1 MGDTT
6 KFVVDI
12 DYRLTGIEKAL
23 AKTKDVGAAT
33 DKLARGLE
41 WVKRAAIAAGGAFV
55 FGKIGSALV
64 GANRELESMQIGMAT
79 VLSMSLD
86 KPFKDAE
93 PMAARLVE
101 HYRQIAKIS
110 PGTTNDFLEF
120 HNLASGAVLGRGGS
134 LGDLKKI
141 TEGGVIAG
149 KAFGFR
155 GDVAGRDVQQ
165 ALTGNVSMQTPMI
178 KMLLGSEKK
187 IAEFNKMSGQQRV
200 AALVQAFQSPA
211 LKDAA
216 KKYGESFE
224 GQLSTL
230 KDNTD
235 SLFRTIGKP
244 LFVQLNKWMT
254 QINAWADKN
263 SAKITAW
270 ATSMGNSLATGA
282 RWIIK
287 AVSFLVENKA
297 VLVSMAGLV
306 VGIRGLS
313 NSPIGSFTSGLGLA
327 TAALSGFAVAAQS
340 IVSGWDDLKGWLKG
354 DKLDPSYRFTNKRER
369 TADEIRLIGALNG
382 MSDKDADSLAL
393 RGTMLPGGREMRQQM
408 RVASGQQQWA
418 QGLLWLQQQK
428 KALDE
433 ENERKKAEKPP
444 RQPVNVTI
452 KRVEVVADDA
462 DRFIQDVISR
472 VGQEI
477 TSPSQWRGMPLVG
490 V

>member
-200 AALVQAFQSPA
+200 AALVQAFQSPQ

-235 SLFRTIGKP
+235 NLFRTIGKP
-244 LFVQLNKWMT
+244 LFVQLSKWMSS
-254 QINAWADKN
+254 INAWAERN
-263 SAKITAW
+263 AGRIESF
-270 ATSMGNSLATGA
+270 ATNVGNALATGA
-282 RWIIK
+282 RWLIK
-287 AVSFLVENKA
+287 GVGYLVDNWKTIA
-297 VLVSMAGLV
+297 LLGGIFASMGV
-306 VGIRGLS
+306 VKGIATG
-313 NSPIGSFTSGLGLA
+313 GGLA
-327 TAALSGFAVAAQS
+327 GTFANLVKSGNLAAVALGALAIGLPIAFQ
-340 IVSGWDDLKGWLKG
+340 
-354 DKLDPSYRFTNKRER
+354 KLDKVFG
-369 TADEIRLIGALNG
+369 DV
-382 MSDKDADSLAL
+382 
-393 RGTMLPGGREMRQQM
+393 RG
-408 RVASGQQQWA
+408 W
-418 QGLLWLQQQK
+418 
-428 KALDE
+428 ALDKIGPE
-433 ENERKKAEKPP
+433 ARKAYGAQASAATGAAIGGAGGSALLGAFGEAMAKRKAMEDDALAKKAEKPP